1 MGILDSV
8 LGNVLGNAGG
18 SQPDDNLMNAVSGM
32 LGDRSSGGLSGL
44 VESFTKNGLGDVV
57 SSWVGTGQNLPVSP
71 DQLLKGLGQG
81 RAQELA
87 QKSGLP
93 LEKLAP
99 MLVAVLPMIIDRLTP
114 EGKVPQ
120 QDALQKTLVNLK
132 GLLG

>member
-8 LGNVLGNAGG
+8 LGSVLGNPGG

-32 LGDRSSGGLSGL
+32 LGDKSSGGLSGL

-71 DQLLKGLGQG
+71 DQILKGLGQG

-99 MLVAVLPMIIDRLTP
+99 MLVAVLPMIIDKLTP